1 MTKKFIG
8 KLVVILLCAAL
19 ILPAS
24 LTSVLVKADDVIDAY
39 PGVEFS
45 FTVSDEVREA
55 NQAVVIT
62 ASYGTNSVEL
72 FNDGATKKDEKNV
85 IVLSSYTE
93 GKVTARITKAGN
105 YAFTVKTIVEE
116 GETEKVFTKSVTV
129 HSDVNNLVAPKYKY
143 LSNSE
148 DDLAK
153 LSEYEQKALEAS
165 YVDATAQVKE
175 SIYIDETYTVPSVE
189 SLVDLGSFSYTQYKR
204 TVNYSVPGNTS
215 YSTATASGSSNL
227 TFTITKVGT
236 YRFYV
241 LLSIDEIDGRN
252 FNISVSKL
260 KEYHD
265 GFYTVKKA
273 SDDTRLY
280 FSGNKYYFDEDLKDE
295 YKPENE
301 ETDVVKG
308 ELVVP
313 IFEFTIENAGPNVKI
328 TSTYQENGYIGLEYS
343 ITSVKVSGNEVSTSY
358 ALKYKESET
367 AEWVDAT
374 EEFDES
380 EKTFT
385 PEKQGYYKLVVTAI
399 DSDGKTKTNE
409 TKEIKVVQKF
419 ETVEYKTGFNDWIS
433 VNYVP
438 FIFLCISGA
447 CLIAIVLLL
456 VIKPKQKPTTNK
468 VEEDK

>member
-1 MTKKFIG
+1 MTKKFIS
-8 KLVVILLCAAL
+8 KLVVILLCAVL
-19 ILPAS
+19 VLPAS
-24 LTSVLVKADDVIDAY
+24 LTSVLVKANGGVDAY

-55 NQAVVIT
+55 NQEVIIT
-62 ASYGTNSVEL
+62 ANGGSGDVEL
-72 FNDGATKKDEKNV
+72 FNDGATKKDENNLF
-85 IVLSSYTE
+85 VLSSYTE

-105 YAFTVKTIVEE
+105 YVFTVKTIVEE
-116 GETEKVFTKSVTV
+116 GETQKVFTKAVTV
-129 HSDVNNLVAPKYKY
+129 HSDVNSLVAPKYKY

-148 DDLAK
+148 EDLAK
-153 LSEYEQKALEAS
+153 LSEYELKALEAS
-165 YVDATAQVKE
+165 YVDATAEVKE
-175 SIYIDETYTVPSVE
+175 SIYIDEIYTVPSIE
-189 SLVDLGSFSYTQYKR
+189 NLIDLGSFAFTQYKR
-204 TVNYSVPGNTS
+204 TVHYSVPGSTS
-215 YSTATASGSSNL
+215 YSTSSASGSSNL

-241 LLSIDEIDGRN
+241 LLSIDEIDGKN
-252 FNISVSKL
+252 FNISVNRL

-273 SDDTRLY
+273 SDGARLY
-280 FSGNKYYFDEDLKDE
+280 FSGNKYYLDEDLKEEYEPDDE
-295 YKPENE
+295 EV
-301 ETDVVKG
+301 DVVKG
-308 ELVVP
+308 ELIVP

-328 TSTYQENGYIGLEYS
+328 TSSYQENGYIGLEYS

-358 ALKYKESET
+358 ALKYKQNENDD
-367 AEWVDAT
+367 WVDAT

-385 PEKQGYYKLVVTAI
+385 PKKQGYYKLVVTAI

-409 TKEIKVVQKF
+409 TKEIKVLQKY
-419 ETVEYKTGFNDWIS
+419 ETVEYKTGFSDWIS

-438 FIFLCISGA
+438 FILLCISGA

-456 VIKPKQKPTTNK
+456 VIKPKQKSTTNS